1 MINIIL
7 YYQTSG
13 VPKGTPKAAD
23 QQEKVKLRLT
33 PPAVTKPVNLREKLK
48 TKKSPVAEIVKKSSI
63 EKSVMITKIITSTS
77 QSQGK
82 VIFLTL

>member
-7 YYQTSG
+7 YYQTSA
-13 VPKGTPKAAD
+13 VPKGAPKAAE

-63 EKSVMITKIITSTS
+63 GKSVMITKIITSTS

-82 VIFLTL
+82 VIFQPN

>member
-1 MINIIL
+1 MINIVL
-7 YYQTSG
+7 YYQTAA
-13 VPKGTPKAAD
+13 VPKGTPKAAE

-48 TKKSPVAEIVKKSSI
+48 TKKSPAAETVKKFSI
-63 EKSVMITKIITSTS
+63 GKSVMSTKISTSTS
-77 QSQGK
+77 QTQGK